1 MKFTDWGLIAY
12 KEAWDKQH
20 AIVERMTAPKAL
32 PGEDE
37 QQVIFCEHPHVY
49 TLGRH
54 GQADNLLVSEDV
66 LTRIGADFY
75 HTNRGGDVT
84 YHGPGQVVCYPLV
97 DLKRQQCTVKNY
109 IFTLEEIVIR
119 TLRHYRIEAGRIAGA
134 AGVWLDAGTP
144 AMRKIC
150 AIGVHVSHGVTM
162 HGFALNAN
170 TDLSYYRHINP
181 CGFTDKG
188 VTSVQHETGK
198 PADMD
203 ALKAHLRRYF
213 EEWLT
218 KK

>member
-1 MKFTDWGLIAY
+1 MTFTDWGLITY
-12 KEAWDKQH
+12 KEAWDRQR
-20 AIVERMTAPKAL
+20 AIVESMTTTKAL
-32 PGEDE
+32 PEQDE

-54 GQADNLLVSEDV
+54 GKTDNLLISEAV
-66 LTRIGADFY
+66 LTRIGAEFY
-75 HTNRGGDVT
+75 HTNRGGDIT
-84 YHGPGQVVCYPLV
+84 YHGPGQVVCYPLI
-97 DLKRQQCTVKNY
+97 DLKKQQCAIRNY

-119 TLRHYRIEAGRIAGA
+119 TLLHYGIEACRLPGA

-144 AMRKIC
+144 AVRKIC

-198 PADMD
+198 PADTE

-213 EEWLT
+213 EEWG